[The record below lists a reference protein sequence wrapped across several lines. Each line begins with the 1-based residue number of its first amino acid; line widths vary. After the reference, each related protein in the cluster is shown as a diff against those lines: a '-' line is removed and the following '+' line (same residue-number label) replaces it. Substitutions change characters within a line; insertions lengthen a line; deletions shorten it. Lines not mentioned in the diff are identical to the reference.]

1 MQLRGAGIERSRTV
15 SHSGGRRRSRREA
28 DVVAGSAELV
38 VNGFH
43 PVRSR
48 WTWQPRLPELW
59 LRENEG
65 RQFRE
70 MMVEKKEKN

>member
-1 MQLRGAGIERSRTV
+1 MAVTAFPAVGPAGAASLII
-15 SHSGGRRRSRREA
+15 
-28 DVVAGSAELV
+28 D
-38 VNGFH
+38 GFQ

-59 LRENEG
+59 LREHEG

-70 MMVEKKEKN
+70 MIVGQPDKSLSGPAGRVTGQPVAR

>member
-1 MQLRGAGIERSRTV
+1 VFEEDGPAGA
-15 SHSGGRRRSRREA
+15 
-28 DVVAGSAELV
+28 AGLAID
-38 VNGFH
+38 GFH

-59 LRENEG
+59 LHEHEG

-70 MMVEKKEKN
+70 LVGKRKKEG